1 MINEGNLR
9 WRALVQR
16 VSTSQF
22 ARNAVLS
29 VGLSSLSKGLA
40 FLAATFAAKC
50 MGAVNY
56 GISGVA
62 YTAAFQTGLA
72 YHWGLDIVAVRRIA
86 ADKNA
91 PNATALTETIIGFR
105 LSVATLIALLWIGVV
120 LLVVDADQKSAWVLA
135 GATLWLNAIQVNFVF
150 MGLEKLPIQ
159 NGINALASTLSAA
172 VIFLWFKPGMPAGA
186 DLAVTVFTLA
196 VTAALSWGAY
206 RREFGKL
213 PISSRFFRQP
223 FEMLPKLVG
232 ESWKYWLTTAVTYLF
247 TFFQLPMIEL
257 FSSTRE
263 VGVYRTA
270 FSLIM
275 GLDFFL
281 QSFYSLLLPRV
292 VAWKASGDDV
302 LAKQQQKTALLFLA
316 MGIPIGAAAVLVAP
330 TFYRIFL
337 GEEFMTGTSVF
348 QILAMA
354 KLTGFVAQVY
364 VQTLVAMKRD
374 MDFLII
380 SALGSAISL
389 MSSAALIPQFG
400 AVGAAWGAAA
410 GEVLIN
416 FGSFCYMLWLTP
428 SKSENPL

>member
-1 MINEGNLR
+1 M
-9 WRALVQR
+9 
-16 VSTSQF
+16 
-22 ARNAVLS
+22 LS
-29 VGLSSLSKGLA
+29 VIFGSLSKGVA

-62 YTAAFQTGLA
+62 YTTAFQTGLM

-86 ADKNA
+86 ADKNS
-91 PNATALTETIIGFR
+91 PSTTALIETIIGFR
-105 LSVATLIALLWIGVV
+105 LSVATLIALAWTGVV
-120 LLVVDADQKSAWVLA
+120 LLVVDADRKLAWVLA

-159 NGINALASTLSAA
+159 NGINALVAVLSAV

-186 DLAVTVFTLA
+186 DLAVTALTLA
-196 VTAALSWGAY
+196 MTAALSWGAY

-213 PISSRFFRQP
+213 PVSSRFFRQP
-223 FEMLPKLVG
+223 FEVLPNLVA
-232 ESWKYWLTTAVTYLF
+232 ESWKYWLTTAVTYFF
-247 TFFQLPMIEL
+247 TLFQLPMIEL
-257 FSSTRE
+257 FSSTKE
-263 VGVYRTA
+263 VGIYRTA

-292 VAWKASGDDV
+292 VAWKAMGSDV
-302 LAKQQQKTALLFLA
+302 LSKQQQKTTLLFLA
-316 MGIPIGAAAVLVAP
+316 IGIPVGAAAVLGAP
-330 TFYRIFL
+330 IFYQVFL
-337 GEEFMTGTSVF
+337 GQEFMTGTSVF
-348 QILAMA
+348 QILAIA

-374 MDFLII
+374 VDFLII
-380 SALGSAISL
+380 SALGAAISL

-400 AVGAAWGAAA
+400 AVGAAWGAAV

-416 FGSFCYMLWLTP
+416 LGSFCYMLWLTTT
-428 SKSENPL
+428 KSENPS